1 MNEIREENI
10 LKVNNNPLTNW
21 DKPDNT
27 GISDELSPKD
37 QDSNYAR
44 SKRGGKIS
52 TALSLFAISGATLL
66 TGASLLSSFIKE
78 PTLSEVSLVPSQNQ
92 ISLSLKISNP
102 QGLKV
107 LSSLFEYGEGQ
118 IKLEKDSSLKE
129 ETEMTFKGD
138 KVFSYVYENVDFQKE
153 NVIRISFTNNIDY
166 TKIIFEQTVT
176 FIS

>member
-52 TALSLFAISGATLL
+52 TALSLFAISGAALL

-78 PTLSEVSLVPSQNQ
+78 PTLSDVSLVPSPNQ

-107 LSSLFEYGEGQ
+107 LSSLFE
-118 IKLEKDSSLKE
+118 DSSLKE

-138 KVFSYVYENVDFQKE
+138 KVFSYVFENVDFQKE

>member
-21 DKPDNT
+21 NKPDNT

-37 QDSNYAR
+37 QDSAYAR
-44 SKRGGKIS
+44 SKRGGKNS
-52 TALSLFAISGATLL
+52 TALSLFAISGAALL

-107 LSSLFEYGEGQ
+107 LSSLFE
-118 IKLEKDSSLKE
+118 DSSLKE

-138 KVFSYVYENVDFQKE
+138 KAFSYVFENVDFQKE

>member
-21 DKPDNT
+21 DKPDNA

-44 SKRGGKIS
+44 SKRGGKIP
-52 TALSLFAISGATLL
+52 TALSLFAISGAALL

-107 LSSLFEYGEGQ
+107 LSSLFE
-118 IKLEKDSSLKE
+118 DSSLKE

-138 KVFSYVYENVDFQKE
+138 KAFSYVFENVDFQKE

-166 TKIIFEQTVT
+166 TKVIFEQKVT

>member
-37 QDSNYAR
+37 QDSAYAR
-44 SKRGGKIS
+44 SKRRGKIS
-52 TALSLFAISGATLL
+52 TALSLFAISGAALL

-107 LSSLFEYGEGQ
+107 LSSLFE
-118 IKLEKDSSLKE
+118 DSSLKE

-138 KVFSYVYENVDFQKE
+138 KVFSYVFENVDFQKE

-166 TKIIFEQTVT
+166 TKVIFEQTVT

>member
-21 DKPDNT
+21 DKPDNA

-37 QDSNYAR
+37 QDSTYAR
-44 SKRGGKIS
+44 SKRRGKIS
-52 TALSLFAISGATLL
+52 TALSLFAISGAALL

-78 PTLSEVSLVPSQNQ
+78 PTLSEVSLARSQNQ

-107 LSSLFEYGEGQ
+107 LSSLFE
-118 IKLEKDSSLKE
+118 DSSLKE

-138 KVFSYVYENVDFQKE
+138 KVFSYVFENVDFQKE

-166 TKIIFEQTVT
+166 TKVIFEQTVT

>member
-10 LKVNNNPLTNW
+10 LKGNNNPLTNW

-37 QDSNYAR
+37 QDSAYAR

-52 TALSLFAISGATLL
+52 TALSLFAISGAALL

-78 PTLSEVSLVPSQNQ
+78 PTLSDVSLVPSQNQ

-107 LSSLFEYGEGQ
+107 LSSLFE
-118 IKLEKDSSLKE
+118 DSSLKE

-138 KVFSYVYENVDFQKE
+138 KVFSYVFENVNFQKK

-166 TKIIFEQTVT
+166 TKVIFEQTVT

>member
-21 DKPDNT
+21 DKPDNA

-37 QDSNYAR
+37 QDSTYAR
-44 SKRGGKIS
+44 SKRRGKIS
-52 TALSLFAISGATLL
+52 TAPSLFAISGAALL

-107 LSSLFEYGEGQ
+107 LSSLFE
-118 IKLEKDSSLKE
+118 DSSLKE

-138 KVFSYVYENVDFQKE
+138 KVFSYVFENVDFQKE

>member
-37 QDSNYAR
+37 QDSDYAR
-44 SKRGGKIS
+44 GKRGGKIS
-52 TALSLFAISGATLL
+52 TALSLFAISGAALL

-107 LSSLFEYGEGQ
+107 LSSLFE
-118 IKLEKDSSLKE
+118 DSSLKE

-138 KVFSYVYENVDFQKE
+138 KVFSYVFENVDFQKE

-166 TKIIFEQTVT
+166 TKVIFEQTVT